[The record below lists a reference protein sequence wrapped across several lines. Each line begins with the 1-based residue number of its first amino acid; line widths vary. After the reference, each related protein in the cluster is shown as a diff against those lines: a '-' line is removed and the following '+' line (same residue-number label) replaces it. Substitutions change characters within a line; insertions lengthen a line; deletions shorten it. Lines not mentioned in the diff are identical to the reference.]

1 MAGSLP
7 PPAERRG
14 LLLELPPCSPR
25 TGMLLPHHPPGFTPA
40 RSPPKPQDL
49 AVPKEGSVPSILTHQ
64 RDISMPSLQAQDPN
78 MRHGSFAAGR
88 KGNIWADV
96 AQQHGTS
103 GSCLADG
110 PSRGAKEPQGA
121 LSSEQHVPKV
131 PAGSEQSPHHP
142 KKKKHGTNPGGHQN
156 LMDPQSLLK
165 VMETAPQ
172 PRLSPRGR

>member
-1 MAGSLP
+1 
-7 PPAERRG
+7 
-14 LLLELPPCSPR
+14 
-25 TGMLLPHHPPGFTPA
+25 
-40 RSPPKPQDL
+40 
-49 AVPKEGSVPSILTHQ
+49 
-64 RDISMPSLQAQDPN
+64 MPSLQAQDPN